1 MFSDLE
7 MNPATVAAEYSIDL
21 PWREDYD
28 PRRRFKRMKNSAFK
42 LLLVAIFAFWA
53 TGLAQYTHEMV
64 EHVGPQRA
72 ADKLHTSSNSSH
84 SQQHHS
90 DSDDDCPTCAMF
102 ASMAAGPIAVPLIV
116 GPPQR
121 VVPAPALRDHLAPTA
136 PLLQVHRSR
145 APPL

>member
-1 MFSDLE
+1 
-7 MNPATVAAEYSIDL
+7 
-21 PWREDYD
+21 
-28 PRRRFKRMKNSAFK
+28 MKNSAFK

-72 ADKLHTSSNSSH
+72 AEKLHTSNSSSH

-121 VVPAPALRDHLAPTA
+121 VALAPALPEHVAPKA
-136 PLLQVHRSR
+136 PLLQIEHSR
-145 APPL
+145 APPV

>member
-1 MFSDLE
+1 
-7 MNPATVAAEYSIDL
+7 
-21 PWREDYD
+21 
-28 PRRRFKRMKNSAFK
+28 MKTSAFK

-72 ADKLHTSSNSSH
+72 AEELHAPGNSSH
-84 SQQHHS
+84 SNPQHHS

-102 ASMAAGPIAVPLIV
+102 ASMAAGPIAVPVLI
-116 GPPQR
+116 GPPRR
-121 VVPAPALRDHLAPTA
+121 VVPAPTLPEHVAPRA
-136 PLLQVHRSR
+136 PLIQVEHSR

>member
-1 MFSDLE
+1 
-7 MNPATVAAEYSIDL
+7 
-21 PWREDYD
+21 
-28 PRRRFKRMKNSAFK
+28 MKTSAFK

-72 ADKLHTSSNSSH
+72 AKRLHASGSSSH
-84 SQQHHS
+84 SPQHPS

-102 ASMAAGPIAVPLIV
+102 ASMAAGPLATPLAIGPLQIVEVASAVPEHV
-116 GPPQR
+116 
-121 VVPAPALRDHLAPTA
+121 APRA
-136 PLLQVHRSR
+136 PLLQVEHSR